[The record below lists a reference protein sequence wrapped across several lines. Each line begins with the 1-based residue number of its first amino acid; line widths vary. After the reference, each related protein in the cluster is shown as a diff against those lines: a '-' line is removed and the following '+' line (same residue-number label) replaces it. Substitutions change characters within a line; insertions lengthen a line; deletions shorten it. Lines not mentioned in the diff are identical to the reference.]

1 MMIESIHDDV
11 SSGQELRDRYRSTHA
26 RLMGPAPP
34 PIRSRKPKPQTSPE
48 PPQNLPPDPPPEPE
62 PSLARNDNI
71 ELPVELPLPAGMPL
85 EEKAAALL
93 ALVPTVGPGRLRR
106 LLVITARAFDTSV
119 RDLCGPSRRAQHVVP
134 RQIAMVIALQAF
146 GSSLPKVGRAFGGRD
161 HTTVLHARNKFGD
174 MVRGLIR
181 AAIPP
186 T

>member
-1 MMIESIHDDV
+1 MNESSKV
-11 SSGQELRDRYRSTHA
+11 LANRYAQIRA
-26 RLMGPAPP
+26 RLMGPPP
-34 PIRSRKPKPQTSPE
+34 PPVMRPIRLK
-48 PPQNLPPDPPPEPE
+48 PPEPKSAQPE
-62 PSLARNDNI
+62 PMPKIANANGNASGG
-71 ELPVELPLPAGMPL
+71 LPLPADLPL
-85 EEKAAALL
+85 EEKIASLL

-186 T
+186 A